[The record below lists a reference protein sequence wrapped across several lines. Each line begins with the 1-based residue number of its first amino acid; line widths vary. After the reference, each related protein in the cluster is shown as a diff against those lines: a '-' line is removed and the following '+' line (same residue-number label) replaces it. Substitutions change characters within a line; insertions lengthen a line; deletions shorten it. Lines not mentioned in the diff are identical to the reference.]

1 MRISDWSSDVCSS
14 DLKAGIFF
22 PGFWGNFGGAIE
34 KGEEPAEAL
43 VRELREELSIPI
55 SRYTPFCRLVLD
67 FGYAGAG
74 EVIRHFFIVPVTT
87 EQVSAIV
94 VREGQAYG
102 AFSGDEIAVVP
113 QVVPSAGLD
122 P

>member
-74 EVIRHFFIVPVTT
+74 EVIRSEERRVGKACVSTCRSRWSPV
-87 EQVSAIV
+87 S
-94 VREGQAYG
+94 
-102 AFSGDEIAVVP
+102 
-113 QVVPSAGLD
+113 
-122 P
+122 